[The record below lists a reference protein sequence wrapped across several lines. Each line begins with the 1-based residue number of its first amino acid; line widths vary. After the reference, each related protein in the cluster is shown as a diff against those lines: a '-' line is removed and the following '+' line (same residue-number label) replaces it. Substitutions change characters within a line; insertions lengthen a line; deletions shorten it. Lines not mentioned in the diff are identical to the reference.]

1 MSTSAIQ
8 HAIARTMADER
19 RRFARIMGTPEA
31 AGREALALTIATT
44 TGKSVDQARAALAAA
59 PIAAA
64 ANVLAAAA
72 TIKAER
78 NRFAAILALPE
89 AKGREVLAVTLATT
103 TDMTV
108 DQIKAALAAAPAAVA
123 GTRAGDAEGGLSVD
137 QGKQQQNSQS
147 VSAMWDAALTSRG
160 MKMQATATP
169 NSPHVPRV
177 DTPNPSNLP
186 SWEASLKSRGMKVG

>member
-1 MSTSAIQ
+1 MSSSAIQ

-19 RRFARIMGTPEA
+19 RRLARIMGTPEA

-44 TGKSVDQARAALAAA
+44 TGKSVDQARAVLAAA

-89 AKGREVLAVTLATT
+89 AKGREGLAVTLATT
-103 TDMTV
+103 TDMSA
-108 DQIKAALAAAPAAVA
+108 DQIKVALAAAPAAVA
-123 GTRAGDAEGGLSVD
+123 GDTDMGQSVD
-137 QGKQQQNSQS
+137 QGNQQQNSQS
-147 VSAMWDAALTSRG
+147 VSAMWDTLLTSRG
-160 MKMQATATP
+160 MKMQAPTTP

-186 SWEASLKSRGMKVG
+186 DWGASLKSRGMKIG